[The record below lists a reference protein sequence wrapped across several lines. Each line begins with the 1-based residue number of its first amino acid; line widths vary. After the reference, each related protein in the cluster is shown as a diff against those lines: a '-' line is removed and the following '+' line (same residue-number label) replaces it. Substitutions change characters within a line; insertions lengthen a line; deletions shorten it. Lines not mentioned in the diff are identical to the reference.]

1 MKSTK
6 KLTVSA
12 LFIAIFIAV
21 LGATA
26 GFSFGAVQVRVANA
40 LYALSYVYPFLVVPT
55 GLAVVLSNLI
65 FGGLGLPDIIGGFI
79 VATVT
84 TSLMVLIKKLK
95 LPRILVVVPT
105 LVVPALLVPTWLS
118 PMLGIPYWAL
128 VVSIGLGH
136 IVPAILGYILV
147 RAVEKMNIL

>member
-1 MKSTK
+1 MKLTK

-26 GFSFGAVQVRVANA
+26 VISFGAIQVRVVNA

-65 FGGLGLPDIIGGFI
+65 FGGLGLPDIVGGFI
-79 VATVT
+79 VATLT

-95 LPRILVVVPT
+95 LPEVLVVVPT
-105 LVVPALLVPTWLS
+105 LVVPALLVPAWLS

-147 RAVEKMNIL
+147 RVIEKMNIL

>member
-1 MKSTK
+1 MKPTK

-12 LFIAIFIAV
+12 LFIAMFIAI

-26 GFSFGAVQVRVANA
+26 RFSFGAIQVRVANA

-84 TSLMVLIKKLK
+84 TSLMVLIKKLN
-95 LPRILVVVPT
+95 LPKVLVVVPT
-105 LVVPALLVPTWLS
+105 LVLPALLVPTWLS
-118 PMLGIPYWAL
+118 PMLGLPYWAL
-128 VVSIGLGH
+128 VVSVGLGH

-147 RAVEKMNIL
+147 KAVEKMNIL

>member
-1 MKSTK
+1 MKPTK

-12 LFIAIFIAV
+12 LFIAMFIAV

-26 GFSFGAVQVRVANA
+26 GFSFGAIQVRIANA
-40 LYALSYVYPFLVVPT
+40 LYALPYVYPFLVVPT

-65 FGGLGLPDIIGGFI
+65 FGGLGLPDIIGGFL

-84 TSLMVLIKKLK
+84 TSLMVLIKKLN
-95 LPRILVVVPT
+95 LPKILVVVPT

-136 IVPAILGYILV
+136 TVPAILGYILV
-147 RAVEKMNIL
+147 RVIEK

>member
-1 MKSTK
+1 MKITK

-12 LFIAIFIAV
+12 LFIAMFIAI

-26 GFSFGAVQVRVANA
+26 GFSFGAIQVRVANA

-95 LPRILVVVPT
+95 LPKILVVVPT
-105 LVVPALLVPTWLS
+105 LVIPPLGVPLWLS
-118 PMLGIPYWAL
+118 PILGIPYWTL
-128 VVSIGLGH
+128 VVSLGLGH
-136 IVPAILGYILV
+136 IVPAILGYLLV
-147 RAVEKMNIL
+147 KAVEKMDI